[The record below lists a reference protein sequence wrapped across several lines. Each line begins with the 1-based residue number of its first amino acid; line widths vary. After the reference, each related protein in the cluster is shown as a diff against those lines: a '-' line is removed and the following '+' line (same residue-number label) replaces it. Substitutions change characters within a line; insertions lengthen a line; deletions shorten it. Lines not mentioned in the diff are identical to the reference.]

1 MATEAKKIRCI
12 MCGRII
18 EPDEGEVM
26 INDPYDDEDDMP
38 KKTLSFC
45 QLCEAKLKHEADGS
59 QKPKKPI

>member
-1 MATEAKKIRCI
+1 